1 MNSING
7 WNSKV
12 NIKLTNSQ
20 FNKLKT
26 AVKNKTGLTLRM
38 NIKMF
43 CEHNLH
49 QDKKLSTE
57 MRLKIIC
64 QYIQLFKTQ
73 ISKTIQ
79 SDGFL
84 GWLLSKL
91 AGPLMKVAISLE
103 NNIFTPLGITSAAS
117 AIDAGIQKKIHCSGI
132 TTLTISN
139 KEINDII
146 KIVEALEDSNNLLRG
161 VTKTI

>member
-1 MNSING
+1 
-7 WNSKV
+7 
-12 NIKLTNSQ
+12 
-20 FNKLKT
+20 
-26 AVKNKTGLTLRM
+26 
-38 NIKMF
+38 
-43 CEHNLH
+43 
-49 QDKKLSTE
+49 
-57 MRLKIIC
+57 
-64 QYIQLFKTQ
+64 
-73 ISKTIQ
+73 
-79 SDGFL
+79 
-84 GWLLSKL
+84 
-91 AGPLMKVAISLE
+91 MKVAISLE